1 MWAIWIKRN
10 NMVFNNNKWH
20 EAKLQNVIW
29 EGLIDYRKL
38 EWQHVLQQIQ
48 KNPNNENKILEAFDR
63 V

>member
-1 MWAIWIKRN
+1 
-10 NMVFNNNKWH
+10 MVFNNNKWH